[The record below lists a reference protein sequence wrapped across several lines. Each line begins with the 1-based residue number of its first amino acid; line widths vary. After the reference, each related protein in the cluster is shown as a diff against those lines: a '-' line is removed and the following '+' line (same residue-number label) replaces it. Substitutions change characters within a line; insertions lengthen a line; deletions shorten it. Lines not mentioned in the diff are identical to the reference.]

1 MSTASPTPN
10 QPRAIPGFPKLSDEL
25 RPAAPRR
32 SFPFSSWTTMLL
44 AGFLA
49 ALLVF
54 MVGAGLDWFVI
65 HENESRNIAISVSDS
80 PAAVIAG
87 VLVFRLLQYERD
99 RRNLIRHRLEI
110 IAEMNHHVRN
120 ALQVISLSA
129 YSNADQQQ
137 LNAVK
142 ESVNR
147 IQWALRE
154 ILPKL

>member
-1 MSTASPTPN
+1 
-10 QPRAIPGFPKLSDEL
+10 
-25 RPAAPRR
+25 
-32 SFPFSSWTTMLL
+32 MLI
-44 AGFLA
+44 AGLLA

-65 HENESRNIAISVSDS
+65 HEKESRNIAISVSDS
-80 PAAVIAG
+80 LAAVIAG

-99 RRNLIRHRLEI
+99 RRNLLRHRLEI